1 MGGAHVGQI
10 DVMVAGMIPVA
21 NVEAKVR
28 HAAVLVDEGMGT
40 QYEYRSMPENYGL
53 SGYPHVF
60 MRKTITICASLYF
73 ARARSAS
80 KGLKFIL
87 VAVNG
92 MRHPPSNEHPP
103 ATGRAFRP
111 DISTKTNNLRCGHV
125 HATPSPN

>member
-1 MGGAHVGQI
+1 
-10 DVMVAGMIPVA
+10 
-21 NVEAKVR
+21 
-28 HAAVLVDEGMGT
+28 MGT

>member
-28 HAAVLVDEGMGT
+28 HAAVLVDEGMGA

-103 ATGRAFRP
+103 ATGRAFRFQYQHQ
-111 DISTKTNNLRCGHV
+111 N
-125 HATPSPN
+125 